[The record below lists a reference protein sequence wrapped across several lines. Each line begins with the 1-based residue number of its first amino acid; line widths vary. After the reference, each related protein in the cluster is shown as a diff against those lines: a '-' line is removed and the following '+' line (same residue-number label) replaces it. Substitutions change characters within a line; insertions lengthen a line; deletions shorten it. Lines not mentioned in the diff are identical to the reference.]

1 MKNKREKE
9 SKEVRRIK
17 QSYSNKKVGISLTAL
32 AAAVAMFV
40 ILVQM
45 EKTCWLNMKRVKFI
59 LLHIEFP
66 KGK

>member
-32 AAAVAMFV
+32 AAAVCY
-40 ILVQM
+40 LSSDG
-45 EKTCWLNMKRVKFI
+45 EKRA
-59 LLHIEFP
+59 
-66 KGK
+66 G

>member
-45 EKTCWLNMKRVKFI
+45 EKNVLA
-59 LLHIEFP
+59 E
-66 KGK
+66 